1 MLQKTHTFS
10 IDYTS
15 PEAGQRYAGAF
26 TCRKLS
32 IMDLSKMRM
41 RTAQMNGGMHCVRDD
56 DGNPTGHGVDE
67 HTEYFNS
74 MLAQL
79 EVSLVTYP
87 QWWDLGTISD
97 ADLVRRVYQEVE
109 KFEQTFRNR
118 GRAGAN
124 GTVVGSG
131 GEVAPGHGAG
141 GAAGGGTVPATS
153 DAGGRVTQVVGAQV
167 LAALE

>member
-15 PEAGQRYAGAF
+15 PEDGQRYAGAF

-41 RTAQMNGGMHCVRDD
+41 RTAQLNGGMHCVRDD
-56 DGNPTGHGVDE
+56 NGDPTGQGVDE

-74 MLAQL
+74 MLSQL
-79 EVSLVTYP
+79 EVSVVTAP

-97 ADLVRRVYQEVE
+97 ADLVRKVYEEVE

-118 GRAGAN
+118 GRAVAPN
-124 GTVVGSG
+124 AVVGAG
-131 GEVAPGHGAG
+131 GEGTPGHGAT
-141 GAAGGGTVPATS
+141 GAAGGGASGAPAY
-153 DAGGRVTQVVGAQV
+153 AGGRVEAVVGAQV

>member
-15 PEAGQRYAGAF
+15 PEDGQRYMGAF

-56 DGNPTGHGVDE
+56 NGNPTGHGVDE
-67 HTEYFNS
+67 HTEFFNG

-79 EVSLVTYP
+79 EVSIVTAP
-87 QWWDLGTISD
+87 PWWNMETISD
-97 ADLVRRVYQEVE
+97 TDLVRKVYQEVE
-109 KFEQTFRNR
+109 KFEQTFRDR
-118 GRAGAN
+118 GRASAN
-124 GTVVGSG
+124 GAVVGQG
-131 GEVAPGHGAG
+131 GAGSAGHGAA
-141 GAAGGGTVPATS
+141 GAAGGGAVAS
-153 DAGGRVTQVVGAQV
+153 AANAGGRVEAVVGAQV